1 MPAAMKSFFSLR
13 RRLLT
18 ALIGLATVPLLLAG
32 SVLGW
37 RAYQHGVDEAFAH
50 KQDMARQVAVQ
61 TEAYMRNFQSILES
75 SVRVSDFAVADPQAR
90 RQTLSRI
97 LATRSLYREVAFI
110 DAAGKQSLHLSNI
123 RLLARDHPPP
133 PAFHAAF
140 RAAASS
146 GEVVYGPIYLDPD
159 NNEPL
164 LLLALPVR
172 DFRSGRLAGAIV
184 AEVRCKPIWH
194 LVAGLE
200 LAKGEDVY
208 ILDAEGRVIAHRNP
222 SIVLRETRFAARPE
236 QRRQPG
242 LDGEDAFVAVHS
254 FELGQRTF
262 RVVAEHEVR
271 NVLQPAINGIL
282 ISGVVILI
290 TLLGVFAIGVP
301 LSRRISQPIIAVAQT
316 ARAIRDGDLQRRV
329 GVDSN
334 DEIGELARSFNSMTE
349 RLRDTVMALEAEVRE
364 RRRAQLDLERLNRA
378 YRALSLSNQAVARA
392 VDEATLLD
400 EASRIVQQDCGYRQ
414 VRIDLI
420 EPDAPQ
426 TSAPVDV
433 AQATLAALPIQ
444 SGDQVYGVLLI
455 DTEQSDAMTE
465 DETRLLAELAENIGF
480 GIAKLRALE
489 QRQAAKADLARSKE
503 LFQTVTQ
510 FATDWSYWRSEDQ
523 RTFHYISPICEAIT
537 GYSAAEF
544 EADPELLERVIH
556 PDDRSRW
563 ETHLDE
569 HGGDT
574 QHAPQEYRILT
585 KSGEL
590 RWISHT
596 CRPVLL
602 EDGSRMG
609 LRGANQ
615 DISARKQ
622 SEAELARYR
631 QQLEELVAQRG
642 SELRR
647 QRSFVEA
654 VLENLADGI
663 IACDEHGK
671 LSLFNPASREIHGID
686 MEQLPA
692 EQWAERYQLFHEDGV
707 TPMRTQDIPL
717 YRAYQGEIIK
727 NQEMVIEHRDG
738 RKLTIVAS
746 GQAMYDDQG
755 DKIGAV
761 VTMHDISEQK
771 RVGIELQ
778 RAKEAAEAANR
789 AKSAFLANM
798 SHELRT
804 PLNAILGF
812 AQIMTRD
819 TSLAAEHRRELA
831 TIERAGQHLLSLIND
846 VLDIS
851 RIEAGRISLRSEVFS
866 LAETLTGIEEML
878 RVRATAKGLAL
889 RFECHGEL
897 HPYLLGDAPHLRQV
911 LINLLGN
918 AVKYTDRGAVSLHLY
933 PVDGH
938 IRFEVRDTGPGI
950 AAEEQTRIFQAFYQT
965 EVGVNKG
972 EGTGLGL
979 TISREFVH
987 LMGGELAVESSPGH
1001 GSTFSFT
1008 IPLAAAGAP
1017 EAHTQPGRV
1026 IGIEPGQQNWRILV
1040 AEDHPDSRDLICR
1053 LLEGVGLQVRAV
1065 DNGAEAVSVFQSW
1078 RPHFIWMDMRMPVLD
1093 GYQATRRIRALP
1105 GGGEVRIAALTAS
1118 AFQEDR
1124 DTILAS
1130 GCDEML
1136 RKPIEEN
1143 RLFGVMSDLLG
1154 LRFTYA
1160 DNAEIHATPPREVD
1174 ISHLPSATRAELGRA
1189 AAMLDIAAARA
1200 IADSQRAEH
1209 PAEAEAIDEL
1219 IEAYRFDRL
1228 IELCDEPHDSPPA
1241 LGENQPA

>member
-1 MPAAMKSFFSLR
+1 MKPFFSLR

-18 ALIGLATVPLLLAG
+18 ALIGLATVPLLLVGA
-32 SVLGW
+32 VLGW
-37 RAYQHGVDEAFAH
+37 RAYQLGVDEAFAH

-61 TEAYMRNFQSILES
+61 TEAFMHSFASILES
-75 SVRVSDFAVADPQAR
+75 GVRVSDFAVADQQAR
-90 RQTLSRI
+90 RQTLARI
-97 LATRSLYREVAFI
+97 LAARNLYREVAFI
-110 DAAGKQSLHLSNI
+110 DAAGKQSVHLSNI
-123 RLLARDHPPP
+123 RLLTRDHPSPP
-133 PAFHAAF
+133 VFHATF
-140 RAAASS
+140 MAAAGS
-146 GEVVYGPIYLDPD
+146 GAVVYGPVYLDPD

-172 DFRSGRLAGAIV
+172 DLRSARLAGAII
-184 AEVRCKPIWH
+184 AEVRLKPIWN
-194 LVAGLE
+194 LVASLE

-208 ILDAEGRVIAHRNP
+208 ILDSEGRVIAHRNP
-222 SIVLRETRFAARPE
+222 SVVLRDTRFEPDPE
-236 QRRQPG
+236 QRRQAG
-242 LDGEDAFVAVHS
+242 LQGEESLVAVQA
-254 FELGQRTF
+254 FKLGQRTF
-262 RVVAEHEVR
+262 RVVAEHDVS

-282 ISGVVILI
+282 LSGLLVLI

-301 LSRRISQPIIAVAQT
+301 LSRRISQPIIGVAQT
-316 ARAIRDGDLQRRV
+316 ARAIRDGDLERRASV
-329 GVDSN
+329 ESN

-349 RLRDTVMALEAEVRE
+349 RLRTTVLALEAEVRE
-364 RRRAQLDLERLNRA
+364 RGRAQLDLERLNRA

-400 EASRIVQQDCGYRQ
+400 EARRIVQQDCGYHQ

-420 EPDAPQ
+420 RHDTTQASP
-426 TSAPVDV
+426 PVEA
-433 AQATLAALPIQ
+433 AQASLAALPIQ
-444 SGDQVYGVLLI
+444 SGEQMYGMLLI
-455 DTEQSDAMTE
+455 DTGQSDVISG

-489 QRQAAKADLARSKE
+489 QRQAAKDDLARSKE

-510 FATDWSYWRSEDQ
+510 FATDWSYWRSEDR
-523 RTFHYISPICEAIT
+523 RTFHYISPICEAIS

-544 EADPELLERVIH
+544 EADPELLERIIH
-556 PDDRSRW
+556 PEDRNRW
-563 ETHLDE
+563 ETHLAD
-569 HGGDT
+569 HAGDC
-574 QHAPQEYRILT
+574 QHAPQEYRIIT
-585 KSGEL
+585 KRGEL
-590 RWISHT
+590 RWLSHT

-609 LRGANQ
+609 LRGSNQ
-615 DISARKQ
+615 DISERKQ
-622 SEAELARYR
+622 SEAELTRYR
-631 QQLEELVAQRG
+631 LQLEDLVAQRS

-671 LSLFNPASREIHGID
+671 LSLFNRASREIHGID
-686 MEQLPA
+686 MEELPP
-692 EQWAERYQLFHEDGV
+692 ELWAERYQLFREDGV
-707 TPMRTQDIPL
+707 TPMRKQDIPL
-717 YRAYQGEIIK
+717 FRAYQGEIIK

-746 GQAMYDDQG
+746 GQAMYDDQD

-761 VTMHDISEQK
+761 VAMHDISEQK
-771 RVGIELQ
+771 RVGLELQ

-789 AKSAFLANM
+789 AKSVFLANM

-812 AQIMTRD
+812 AQIMNRD
-819 TSLAAEHRRELA
+819 DSLAAEHRREMA

-851 RIEAGRISLRSEVFS
+851 RIEAGRISLHNEVFS

-878 RVRATAKGLAL
+878 RVRAAAKGLDL
-889 RFECHGEL
+889 TFECHGDL
-897 HPYLLGDAPHLRQV
+897 HPYLLGDSPHLRQV

-918 AVKYTDRGAVSLHLY
+918 AVKYTDQGAVSLHVY

-938 IRFEVRDTGPGI
+938 IRFEVRDSGPGI
-950 AAEEQTRIFQAFYQT
+950 AVEDRTRIFQAFYQT
-965 EVGVNKG
+965 EAGIHKG

-979 TISREFVH
+979 TISREFVQ
-987 LMGGELAVESSPGH
+987 LMGGELTVDSTPGH

-1008 IPLAAAGAP
+1008 IPLAAAAAP
-1017 EAHTQPGRV
+1017 EAPSRPGRV
-1026 IGIEPGQQNWRILV
+1026 IGIQPDQPNWRILV

-1053 LLEGVGLQVRAV
+1053 LLEAVGLQVRAV
-1065 DNGAEAVSVFQSW
+1065 ENGAEAIAVFQSW
-1078 RPHFIWMDMRMPVLD
+1078 HPHFIWMDMRMPVLD
-1093 GYQATRRIRALP
+1093 GYQAVQRIRDLP
-1105 GGGEVRIAALTAS
+1105 GGTEVRIAALTAS

-1136 RKPIEEN
+1136 HKPIEEN
-1143 RLFGVMSDLLG
+1143 RLFNVMGDLLG

-1160 DNAEIHATPPREVD
+1160 DTTGKSVTQPLVIDLSN
-1174 ISHLPSATRAELGRA
+1174 LPSTTRAELQRA
-1189 AAMLDIAAARA
+1189 SEMLDLAAARS
-1200 IADSQRAEH
+1200 IAERLRAQH
-1209 PAEAEAIDEL
+1209 PAEAESINEL
-1219 IEAYRFDRL
+1219 LESYRFDRL
-1228 IELCDEPHDSPPA
+1228 IELCGEPA
-1241 LGENQPA
+1241 